1 MHGHNVLGAIFI
13 IAILAFIAYGMNKAG
28 YFDRFKSKK

>member
-1 MHGHNVLGAIFI
+1 MYNLIPAAIV
-13 IAILAFIAYGMNKAG
+13 IAILAFIAFGMNKAG